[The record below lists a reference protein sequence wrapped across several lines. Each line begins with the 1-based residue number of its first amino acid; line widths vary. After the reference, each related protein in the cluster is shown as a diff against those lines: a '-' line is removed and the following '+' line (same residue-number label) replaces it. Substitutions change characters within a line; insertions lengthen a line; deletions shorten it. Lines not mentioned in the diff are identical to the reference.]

1 MNSNSLTA
9 ERLRSL
15 LSYDAE
21 TGVFVWLVS
30 TNGRIK
36 VGDIAGNL
44 DSNGYMHIGCDGKTY
59 KAHRLAWL
67 WKRGA
72 WPKDQIDHRDGDK
85 TNNRWANLRE
95 ATNAVNQQN
104 KRHARRDNKST
115 GLIGAKLHRKT
126 GKFMASI
133 NVNKQRIYLGLHDT
147 AVLAHNAYIKAKR
160 ELHPGCTL

>member
-44 DSNGYMHIGCDGKTY
+44 DSN
-59 KAHRLAWL
+59 
-67 WKRGA
+67 
-72 WPKDQIDHRDGDK
+72 
-85 TNNRWANLRE
+85 
-95 ATNAVNQQN
+95 
-104 KRHARRDNKST
+104 
-115 GLIGAKLHRKT
+115 
-126 GKFMASI
+126 
-133 NVNKQRIYLGLHDT
+133 
-147 AVLAHNAYIKAKR
+147 AYIKAKR